1 VLAPSHDA
9 GRRAASEYLRQLLL
23 KPGRYRQSWE
33 QHVIRARRDAIN
45 QLAVA
50 EVLAR
55 HLWSSPRRPAD
66 AGVLPYQLKDTVSRA
81 LSGQMLSRP
90 ALSLFIDAFEFTAAE
105 SDRLRRLWS
114 GSAVI
119 SVLAGSYAVPP
130 QAEKNL
136 VKALGPR
143 RHQTLA
149 MHDHVYVDADGHLE
163 RTRTIQV
170 IEAIAADVD
179 CFPFL
184 YDTSALTVE
193 VGQGCRGLSGQLRQV
208 GPDVFATDIM
218 LARTLDLGDT
228 ITMEYW
234 VTYRLPGNLADAR
247 EREYRRGVLRHLENY
262 DMRIE
267 FHPARLPAE
276 LWWASWAGVDGEV
289 QDLQEITLDSQHAAQ
304 RYLRSL
310 ERTVVGFRW
319 RW

>member
-23 KPGRYRQSWE
+23 KPGRYRKSWE
-33 QHVIRARRDAIN
+33 QHVIRTRRDAIN

-90 ALSLFIDAFEFTAAE
+90 ALSLFIDAFGFTAAE
-105 SDRLRRLWS
+105 ADRLRRLWS

-130 QAEKNL
+130 QAEMNL
-136 VKALGPR
+136 VQALGPR

-149 MHDHVYVDADGHLE
+149 MHDHVYVDADGRLD

-170 IEAIAADVD
+170 IEAIAAGVD

-184 YDTSALTVE
+184 YDTSALTLE

-208 GPDVFATDIM
+208 GPDVFATDVM

-262 DMRIE
+262 DLRIE

-276 LWWASWAGVDGEV
+276 VWWANWAGVDGDV